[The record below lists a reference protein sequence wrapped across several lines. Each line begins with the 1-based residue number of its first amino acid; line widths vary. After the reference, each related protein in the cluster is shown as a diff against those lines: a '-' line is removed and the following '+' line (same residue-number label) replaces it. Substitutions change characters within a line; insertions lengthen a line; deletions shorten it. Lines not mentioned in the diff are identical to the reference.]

1 MPVGKAALHHGRS
14 AAGGVVVSEE
24 GPGEGAAKLVG
35 VVDGQDGGGG
45 VLVEPRPGGVGGGE
59 EVDLAAERGAN

>member
-1 MPVGKAALHHGRS
+1 M
-14 AAGGVVVSEE
+14 GGQQQE
-24 GPGEGAAKLVG
+24 GWSSPSRAPGPGAAKLVG
-35 VVDGQDGGGG
+35 VVDGQDGGAG